1 MNNGPQQIPV
11 LVAMFDS
18 GCSFNYGG
26 SRTAHHITIADTVQ
40 QGDCHTLLS
49 PDPATNT
56 EQFDSQ
62 GRMNPRQLEIKP
74 GQ

>member
-56 EQFDSQ
+56 EQCSFMLCSIHIT
-62 GRMNPRQLEIKP
+62 RVHTALE
-74 GQ
+74 